1 MVMVLNDTISVI
13 SWRSVLLLEETRVPE
28 KTTDLSK
35 SLTNIINN
43 VVSSTH
49 RLSEIGTHNVSDDK
63 H

>member
-1 MVMVLNDTISVI
+1 MVLNDTISVI

-49 RLSEIGTHNVSDDK
+49 RLSVIRTHNVSDDK